1 MLFFR
6 VPVCETAGDYGEKA
20 GESQRIFSNR
30 RGRGV
35 ERGRR
40 LVLESA
46 RMDIHIL
53 EMPLDFGASRHGS
66 DMGPSAI
73 RLAGLRG
80 RLERLGHRT
89 AKYESPFQFLPQEYA
104 DPGNPR
110 AKYLAPIAR
119 ACSALAREVGAAL
132 AEGAFPLVLGGDH
145 SVALGSLA
153 GAGAAARRAGERL
166 GVLYVDAHGDFNTP
180 ETSPSGNIHGQC
192 LAASC
197 GFGLPELVDLHEPGR
212 KVDPRDVCFVGTRD
226 LDPGE
231 RELMKGAGV
240 TVFSM
245 SDVDRCGFPEIL
257 RRVRSFFEGRVG
269 RVHVSFDMDV
279 LDPMFAPGTG
289 IPLAAGLTNRE
300 ALLLMEEMAD
310 TGLVRSAE
318 IVEVN
323 PVLDVRNQTAV
334 LAVALAARLLGEKT
348 W

>member
-1 MLFFR
+1 M
-6 VPVCETAGDYGEKA
+6 
-20 GESQRIFSNR
+20 
-30 RGRGV
+30 
-35 ERGRR
+35 
-40 LVLESA
+40 
-46 RMDIHIL
+46 IL
-53 EMPLDFGASRHGS
+53 HVYEMPLDFGASRHGS

-73 RLAGLRG
+73 RLAGLR
-80 RLERLGHRT
+80 ERLSALGHSIERD
-89 AKYESPFQFLPQEYA
+89 ECPMPSEPQEGA

-110 AKYLAPIAR
+110 AKYLPQIAA
-119 ACSALAREVGAAL
+119 ACSALAAKVEESASA
-132 AEGAFPLVLGGDH
+132 GAFPLVLGGDH
-145 SVALGSLA
+145 SVALGTLA
-153 GAGAAARRAGERL
+153 GMGEWARKAGKKL

-180 ETSPSGNIHGQC
+180 ETSPTGNIHGQC

-197 GFGLPELVDLHEPGR
+197 GYGLPELVDLHVPGR
-212 KVDPRDVCFVGTRD
+212 KADPAAVCFVGTRD

-231 RELMKGAGV
+231 RDLMREAGV

-245 SDVDRCGFPEIL
+245 SEIDRTGFPEAV
-257 RRVRSFFEGRVG
+257 RRVAGFFRGRGVDA
-269 RVHVSFDMDV
+269 VHVSFDMDV

-289 IPLAAGLTNRE
+289 IPLPAGLTNRE
-300 ALLLMEEMAD
+300 ALLLMEEMAA